1 MFEGWFY
8 STSTLYLLRC
18 SPSRHLWHVPS
29 AAGVSSNATKYPRR
43 SFQYQ
48 QYDRKWKNFTNRNC
62 RIFFLG
68 GSQMIS
74 RKRTLMFQWS
84 LRQRRSSCL
93 GETIRGEIAR
103 TAVVRRISRQ
113 SIVHLSATAYGL
125 PRSEDHPQSK
135 GNNFRF
141 ATWLRVTYKWDI
153 LTCLAI
159 WYMYVRFNHDLYSV
173 LHKYAYP
180 NRMSAVLHPRSS
192 SFLLFWQRFS
202 C

>member
-1 MFEGWFY
+1 MFEGGFY

-68 GSQMIS
+68 GFPNDFQEKDADVPMIS
-74 RKRTLMFQWS
+74 S
-84 LRQRRSSCL
+84 P
-93 GETIRGEIAR
+93 E
-103 TAVVRRISRQ
+103 AVVMSWWNDSRWDCADSGCETNFSTEHCTSLGNRLRIAQKRRPS
-113 SIVHLSATAYGL
+113 
-125 PRSEDHPQSK
+125 QSK

>member
-1 MFEGWFY
+1 M
-8 STSTLYLLRC
+8 
-18 SPSRHLWHVPS
+18 
-29 AAGVSSNATKYPRR
+29 TKLHQ
-43 SFQYQ
+43 S
-48 QYDRKWKNFTNRNC
+48 KLSH
-62 RIFFLG
+62 FFLG
-68 GSQMIS
+68 GVPKWFPDYFRSVWGG

-93 GETIRGEIAR
+93 GDTIRGEIAR

-113 SIVHLSATAYGL
+113 SVVHLSATAYGL
-125 PRSEDHPQSK
+125 PRSQDHPQSK

-141 ATWLRVTYKWDI
+141 ATWLPVTYKWDI

-180 NRMSAVLHPRSS
+180 SGMSAVLHPRSS
-192 SFLLFWQRFS
+192 SFLLFWQRLNCS
-202 C
+202 SSLKGSMGWRQMQECCVLRSKRYPW

>member
-1 MFEGWFY
+1 MRGGFIARQHYTCCDVHPLDIFDMCQVRLVFLLMQPNIQGVRF
-8 STSTLYLLRC
+8 STNNMTGNEKT
-18 SPSRHLWHVPS
+18 SPIET
-29 AAGVSSNATKYPRR
+29 AA
-43 SFQYQ
+43 
-48 QYDRKWKNFTNRNC
+48 
-62 RIFFLG
+62 FFSWG

-141 ATWLRVTYKWDI
+141 ATWLRVTYKWGI